1 MKVYLGIGTN
11 LGNRTANIQQA
22 IDKIS
27 KQAGTLLACSS
38 FMETAP
44 WGFHSQHMFLN
55 IVVAIDTLYT
65 PHELLHITQ
74 SIEKDMGRTH
84 KTVNSNYTDRVIDI
98 DILLYGEESIQTP
111 DLIIP
116 HPLIMQRDFVYRP
129 LFEIAPE
136 TEQLLNLKQLN
147 S

>member
-1 MKVYLGIGTN
+1 
-11 LGNRTANIQQA
+11 
-22 IDKIS
+22 
-27 KQAGTLLACSS
+27 
-38 FMETAP
+38 
-44 WGFHSQHMFLN
+44 
-55 IVVAIDTLYT
+55 
-65 PHELLHITQ
+65 
-74 SIEKDMGRTH
+74 MGRTH

-147 S
+147 P